1 MTRVVDKAI
10 NITRNRIT
18 NKLSLYVYTKRE
30 KLMTERKPQQSLASP
45 RWSVRR
51 RLEFIEFRLFWSGRL
66 NRSDLTEMFGI
77 SAPQGSADIK
87 DYERLAPENI
97 AYDATLKAFVRTPAF
112 APIFIGAFTEHY
124 LLQIV
129 AIAGGWMRME
139 DTWFDAMPRVEVATL
154 KRQPTDTAILLR
166 VLAAIEGRK
175 EIDISYLSLTG
186 SSSEA
191 RTIAPHAFA
200 YAAGKWYVR
209 SWAREHNDFRD
220 YVLGR
225 IVAVAD
231 ERPCPIDPALDFE
244 WAHMINLE
252 VIPNVALPA
261 ERREAIARE
270 YRMVDHKLLVPCR
283 LSLSFYLMSELNLD
297 VAPDILSPFKQQLQ
311 LTNRVEVEQARGV
324 ARELTNQALRR
335 GPAT

>member
-1 MTRVVDKAI
+1 MAE
-10 NITRNRIT
+10 
-18 NKLSLYVYTKRE
+18 NKPE
-30 KLMTERKPQQSLASP
+30 QSLVSP

-97 AYDATLKAFVRTPAF
+97 TYDPTLKAFIRTPAF
-112 APIFIGAFTEHY
+112 SPIFIGAYTDHY

-129 AIAGGWMRME
+129 ALSGGWMRME
-139 DTWFDAMPRVEVATL
+139 DTWFEAMPRVEIATL
-154 KRQPTDTAILLR
+154 KRQPTDTAILLK

-225 IVAVAD
+225 IVGVAG
-231 ERPCPIDPALDFE
+231 ERPCPVDSSLDFE

-252 VIPNVALPA
+252 VIPNEGLSP
-261 ERREAIARE
+261 ERREAVARE
-270 YRMVDHKLLVPCR
+270 HRMEDGKLLIPCR
-283 LSLSFYLMSELNLD
+283 LSLSFYLMSEHNLD
-297 VAPDILSPFKQQLQ
+297 VEPGVLSPLKQQLQ
-311 LTNRVEVEQARGV
+311 LINRVEVEQARSV
-324 ARELTNQALRR
+324 ARALTNQALRR
-335 GPAT
+335 DPVV